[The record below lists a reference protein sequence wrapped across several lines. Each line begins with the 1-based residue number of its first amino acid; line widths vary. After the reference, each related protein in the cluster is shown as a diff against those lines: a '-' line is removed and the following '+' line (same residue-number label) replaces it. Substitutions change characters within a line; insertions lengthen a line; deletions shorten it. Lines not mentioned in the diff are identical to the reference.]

1 MKIKKLGLSVEEIV
15 RQWINIEK
23 DRLVYLLKSNKE
35 RKENLL
41 KVLSKFKEK
50 IKVNIDDFEDE
61 IFEDVKFLIKNE
73 ILFYDLVNGVIKPT
87 SVKKWY
93 AIRELL
99 KS

>member
-41 KVLSKFKEK
+41 K
-50 IKVNIDDFEDE
+50 
-61 IFEDVKFLIKNE
+61 
-73 ILFYDLVNGVIKPT
+73 
-87 SVKKWY
+87 
-93 AIRELL
+93 
-99 KS
+99 